1 MTEEDYQELVQ
12 RIKEL
17 KLALLFE
24 EPCSLYEELED
35 GVEWLYT

>member
-1 MTEEDYQELVQ
+1 MTEEDYQELAR

-35 GVEWLYT
+35 GVE